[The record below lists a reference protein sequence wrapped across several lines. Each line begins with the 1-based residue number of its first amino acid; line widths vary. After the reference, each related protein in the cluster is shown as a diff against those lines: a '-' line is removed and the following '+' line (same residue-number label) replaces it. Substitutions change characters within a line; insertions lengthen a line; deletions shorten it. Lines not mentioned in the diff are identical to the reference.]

1 MKIQT
6 TDPSG
11 ASKSYRIKPLDD
23 MTLGEWVTMTQP
35 DPTLEGVEAYEQL
48 LHLVARHTTLP
59 RKVLNKMPAVEVTKL
74 VDAMVGTLDDIAKA
88 REAAERAA
96 PKSFAF
102 DDVTYM
108 VPQSIEA
115 ELTFGQWESLTKVMI
130 PQCTSDA
137 ESYAAVIAATCMP
150 EGEEFDGAKMAQRK
164 ALFMGLPLRTAFDVS
179 AFFFDNSEQL
189 RSVISRIGKDAQRSL
204 LLKVEQ
210 ALTSSSTST
219 VPT

>member
-1 MKIQT
+1 
-6 TDPSG
+6 
-11 ASKSYRIKPLDD
+11 
-23 MTLGEWVTMTQP
+23 
-35 DPTLEGVEAYEQL
+35 
-48 LHLVARHTTLP
+48 
-59 RKVLNKMPAVEVTKL
+59 
-74 VDAMVGTLDDIAKA
+74 MVGTLDDIAKA

-102 DDVTYM
+102 DGVTYI
-108 VPQSIEA
+108 VPQNIEA

-164 ALFMGLPLRTAFDVS
+164 ALFMGLPLRTAFDVC

-189 RSVISRIGKDAQRSL
+189 RSVISLIAKAAQRSL
-204 LLKVEQ
+204 LHKVEQ